1 MSLHN
6 PGVKVINATEGAI
19 GSPTDTNIRIFSIM
33 ANPGATVNAKITL
46 FDVANGVATTTVST
60 LFTSTTGATL
70 LFDSAQGILL
80 KNGGYLKTG
89 TAMGLMTFTYYSE
102 L

>member
-6 PGVKVINATEGAI
+6 PGVKVINATEGTI
-19 GSPTDTNIRIFSIM
+19 GSTASNIRVFTIM
-33 ANPGATVNAKITL
+33 ANPAATVNAKIVL
-46 FDVANGVATTTVST
+46 YDVINGVASTTVAS

-80 KNGGYLKTG
+80 KNGGYLTTG
-89 TAMGLMTFTYYSE
+89 TNMGLMTFTYYNE